1 MIDQLQEKQRKL
13 IASVKNIT
21 YIRQEY
27 DLINSDERLVG
38 LIGARGVGKT
48 TLLLQYLSQFSLEDA
63 LYFSADDITI
73 AHFGIIEIVEEFY
86 ELGGR
91 TVVIDEVHMFKD
103 WAAHVKNIYDFF
115 PDLTIRVSGSSMLNI
130 LFQSHDL
137 SRRIVIKELKI
148 LSFKEYFEIK
158 HDVKL
163 EHYSLKE
170 VLENHNDISF
180 NLTQKHPHL
189 YKEFKSY
196 LKAGAY
202 PYFKGSKSIETYYS
216 KLLNAIEKIIYED
229 IPSTHK
235 IKFDNLTVFKKLMY
249 KVVSSKVPFQVKIET
264 LAKDL
269 GVSEPTLYT
278 YLKILNKTGIFR
290 SIHKYSTKQSKKPA
304 KLFFLNTNI
313 LYAVSDDLKMSM
325 DIGTVRETYFTS
337 CFDNVYYSDIGDFR
351 VEDIIFEVGGKQK
364 GFGQIKDLKNAYLAL
379 DIDSS
384 TNKKKIPLWLF
395 GFLR

>member
-158 HDVKL
+158 YDVKL

-196 LKAGAY
+196 LKA
-202 PYFKGSKSIETYYS
+202 
-216 KLLNAIEKIIYED
+216 
-229 IPSTHK
+229 
-235 IKFDNLTVFKKLMY
+235 
-249 KVVSSKVPFQVKIET
+249 
-264 LAKDL
+264 
-269 GVSEPTLYT
+269 
-278 YLKILNKTGIFR
+278 R
-290 SIHKYSTKQSKKPA
+290 S
-304 KLFFLNTNI
+304 
-313 LYAVSDDLKMSM
+313 
-325 DIGTVRETYFTS
+325 
-337 CFDNVYYSDIGDFR
+337 
-351 VEDIIFEVGGKQK
+351 
-364 GFGQIKDLKNAYLAL
+364 
-379 DIDSS
+379 
-384 TNKKKIPLWLF
+384 
-395 GFLR
+395 